1 MAKSIGELLRQF
13 WAGQLSNKAP
23 REAQIEEAWA
33 RVAGPDIANAT
44 DSLRLTKAGLTVWI
58 RDPLV
63 REEVRYRSAALV
75 EALRA
80 AGFPDIKRLTV
91 RG

>member
-23 REAQIEEAWA
+23 REAQIEEMWA
-33 RVAGPDIANAT
+33 RVAGPEIAKAT
-44 DSLRLTKAGLTVWI
+44 QSLRLTKAGLTATI

-63 REEVRYRSAALV
+63 REEVRYRASAFV
-75 EALRA
+75 EALQA
-80 AGFPDIKRLTV
+80 AGLPEIKRLTV